1 MQASPF
7 RRHIGIHHAFSSP
20 ARYFAGRGLAQDGA
34 SVLDDFQRH
43 WPTHE
48 PHDPVDFARLGA
60 ADRGGR
66 LALGFAPE
74 RSEAER
80 ETAAHEGWILGVLN
94 STAAA
99 LTAPAPPARATPRPR
114 C

>member
-7 RRHIGIHHAFSSP
+7 RRHIGIDHAFPYP
-20 ARYFAGRGLAQDGA
+20 ARYFATPGLA
-34 SVLDDFQRH
+34 LCY
-43 WPTHE
+43 
-48 PHDPVDFARLGA
+48 
-60 ADRGGR
+60 
-66 LALGFAPE
+66 APE

-99 LTAPAPPARATPRPR
+99 LTAPAPPVRATPRPR